1 MKKIHNCS
9 VILAF
14 DCGRVKDNR
23 RKMGSIRRFVD
34 RTIWRNAKLYTQAFF
49 EHIFIHL
56 ASVELIQLT
65 VLKGFDLRQGEWEVI
80 YCWHLIKNTIV
91 KHTPCVSTN
100 MTGAQ
105 SFLAPYAII
114 LLSYKVCFKC
124 FRYCPPPPPLHKRVY
139 YEELSVNE

>member
-49 EHIFIHL
+49 EHIFIHV

-65 VLKGFDLRQGEWEVI
+65 VLKGFDLRQGE
-80 YCWHLIKNTIV
+80 
-91 KHTPCVSTN
+91 
-100 MTGAQ
+100 
-105 SFLAPYAII
+105 
-114 LLSYKVCFKC
+114 
-124 FRYCPPPPPLHKRVY
+124 
-139 YEELSVNE
+139 